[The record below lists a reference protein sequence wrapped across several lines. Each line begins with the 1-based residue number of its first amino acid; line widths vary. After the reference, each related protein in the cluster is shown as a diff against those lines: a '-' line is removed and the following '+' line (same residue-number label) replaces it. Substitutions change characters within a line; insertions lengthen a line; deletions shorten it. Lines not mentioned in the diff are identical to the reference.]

1 MEQRNDLFLFGVI
14 AIIPLIILSDNEK
27 RKKAYEM
34 MSNGMWVT
42 QFLLMMTFMLYVLVI
57 DTPVGG
63 ADKDQKLRM
72 RKAVYQGAIAFIIAI
87 CAAFDLTVAPFWMV
101 FLSSFFFTI

>member
-1 MEQRNDLFLFGVI
+1 M
-14 AIIPLIILSDNEK
+14 
-27 RKKAYEM
+27 
-34 MSNGMWVT
+34 
-42 QFLLMMTFMLYVLVI
+42 
-57 DTPVGG
+57 GG

-101 FLSSFFFTI
+101 FLSSFFFTIDLARFFDVFLKTREIETSYR